1 LKKIEKKN
9 WFEKNKNQIWHK
21 KPISIKKMIRK
32 TKHNNQKNKNQIW
45 YKNQISRDQIEKY

>member
-1 LKKIEKKN
+1 
-9 WFEKNKNQIWHK
+9 
-21 KPISIKKMIRK
+21 MIRK